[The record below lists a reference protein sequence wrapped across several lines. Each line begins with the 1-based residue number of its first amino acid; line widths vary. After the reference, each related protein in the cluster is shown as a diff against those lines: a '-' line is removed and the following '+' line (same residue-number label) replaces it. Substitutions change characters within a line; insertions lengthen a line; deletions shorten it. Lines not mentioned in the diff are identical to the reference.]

1 MFDKRCIS
9 VYFAYRIS
17 TSFRHHAVWPLG
29 RAIFLFLIKKVQ
41 ILLGTMA
48 NIRIFAVL
56 YPVGCALR
64 MEADIVVKKAL

>member
-1 MFDKRCIS
+1 M
-9 VYFAYRIS
+9 
-17 TSFRHHAVWPLG
+17 
-29 RAIFLFLIKKVQ
+29 
-41 ILLGTMA
+41 GTMA